1 MIIMNYDETN
11 LPPEN
16 TIEKEMKMEE
26 KIYLRSY
33 SKVIF
38 FYPLLVTSLVLFLIQ
53 YFIGID
59 EPGLGAIWITVFFAN
74 LFVIAFDTSST
85 KFFIILLAIIVIILL
100 FTFLFHPLAIL
111 SQIFSFEVTI
121 TMSYQFYLSVSIIL
135 ALSFLISWIATRFDY
150 WTLERNEVIH
160 KKGIFVSAVRY
171 PTKSLR
177 IKKTI
182 PDIFELILLRSGAIH
197 LILGDQEAVY
207 LDTILN
213 INKKAKRIDYLLS
226 DIEVEVDTT

>member
-1 MIIMNYDETN
+1 MNYDETN